1 MLQIFSKNTLLTNI
15 WWKVYAESVSLGE
28 DLLENTIP
36 LLADAAHLSLGP
48 DVHDPED
55 DVSAGAAV
63 TAGNE
68 TAAEGGGALHQVDLL
83 LQPVLDDVAW
93 LEHTQTL
100 LHMTCWLSRGTLYTH
115 GLDKNSEDI
124 MKRVKNS
131 EDLMKILC
139 SDLSETGKQPTI
151 VTLQWSVNH
160 YRNLALIKEN

>member
-1 MLQIFSKNTLLTNI
+1 MLQIFSKKTLLTNI

-115 GLDKNSEDI
+115 GLDKNSEDH

-131 EDLMKILC
+131 EDLKKILC
-139 SDLSETGKQPTI
+139 SDLSKTGKQPTI

-160 YRNLALIKEN
+160 YRNLALIK